1 MYLLTLKVSANEIIL
16 SSTRSSATWGCGHI
30 GVVASFFAR
39 LNIIFY
45 GAVVGHLFL
54 SLTFGPTCAIK
65 FESIWNTPILI
76 NMRNTKQLCSSSN
89 ALLLT
94 HPCCTP
100 STSHCTI
107 CIAWGSRPPDSR
119 PLWCR
124 SAAGSNPLI
133 PPLIAVNHKR
143 TSCCSVFSLPAFLSQ
158 FNLDIDILD
167 KKTVWATNSTRD
179 AFSRWM
185 KKPFLSEFVFDFQ
198 RVFFFFFFLPTFKW
212 DGEWMCVFVI
222 WKHQF
227 AVDTCLMLWGPCSFY
242 WGGLFF

>member
-185 KKPFLSEFVFDFQ
+185 KKPFLSEF
-198 RVFFFFFFLPTFKW
+198 FFFF
-212 DGEWMCVFVI
+212 
-222 WKHQF
+222 
-227 AVDTCLMLWGPCSFY
+227 
-242 WGGLFF
+242 